1 MGCLTMGKSKNE
13 TTKSIYCHEKDEP
26 QIYKRGDKILSF
38 GNVQTW
44 MKFLKQHAS
53 LKKPFPKHYLLIF

>member
-1 MGCLTMGKSKNE
+1 MGHFGKRKKGWHICMGCLTMGKSKNE

-38 GNVQTW
+38 SNVQT
-44 MKFLKQHAS
+44 
-53 LKKPFPKHYLLIF
+53 